1 MRKKSKYILPLLMLA
16 LLAGC
21 DKTSETPSLVLSEVP
36 SDTTVTP
43 SDKPSATVKPSV
55 APKIELTDARL
66 KKYADSVSFEETEY
80 EKVKNS
86 YTAYSIEG
94 AATKDKTITYIQYA
108 GTSYEDP
115 NAPAVPTKNE
125 VKTKERRAGIYDE
138 EKKRYYVAYPE
149 GVSIDN
155 TPIYKVSKNKYYF
168 DTFCNPFSQFS
179 EDDFDKNTK
188 ESTSELACYELTSI
202 TNNAKRSLRRFF
214 ALDHYE
220 ESLESFKLYIN
231 ADSIV
236 SYKLERAASD
246 KNSSNTYSYVGKILS
261 NDETTFKND
270 YHSALQGTPD
280 ADLSAA
286 LNKLNTAT
294 SFKERVDFT
303 RSSGTESRTE
313 SFDNYVTPDLRKFVE
328 DTKQTKEG
336 STPET
341 EYIYR
346 SAADKYYLLN
356 DYGEKGKYVYGLEAP
371 LAVKKASPLCF
382 DKDPDGSYSIKT
394 GESTNVVSYLT
405 DYSYAFGSGLGAQ
418 LSRVFGGFPAVSS
431 LNVTLNGDNIIFD
444 GKCTIDLSIVQFNL
458 EVKSTY
464 SSYNTVNPD
473 FDPTDPTKVH
483 TTCDDLT
490 WSDRLKSDANYSA
503 LTTLVGGEAA
513 LNAIPTPGQTLCQAV
528 ISSGEKDVLDQYAL
542 DGDTLGTEQQSD
554 NVSTIEMATDA
565 EHATNVNSYH
575 RNLIVK
581 YNKKL
586 AKAGYNVTLA
596 ETWTSLTATKGNQ
609 TISVSF
615 DSSTGVDLR
624 LIAISTAK

>member
-1 MRKKSKYILPLLMLA
+1 MQKKSKYILPLLMLT

-21 DKTSETPSLVLSEVP
+21 DKTNETPSQIPSEVP
-36 SDTTVTP
+36 SDTAVTP

-115 NAPAVPTKNE
+115 SAPAVPTKDE

-138 EKKRYYVAYPE
+138 KKKIYYVAYPE

-236 SYKLERAASD
+236 SYKLERVASD

-261 NDETTFKND
+261 NDETTFKDD

-328 DTKQTKEG
+328 DTEQTKEG

-382 DKDPDGSYSIKT
+382 DKNPDGSYSIKT

-405 DYSYAFGSGLGAQ
+405 DYSYAFGSGLGEQ
-418 LSRVFGGFPAVSS
+418 LSRIFGGFPAVSS
-431 LNVTLNGDNIIFD
+431 LNVTLDGDNIIFD
-444 GKCTIDLSIVQFNL
+444 GKCTIDLSIVQFDF

-464 SSYNTVNPD
+464 SSYNTVIPD

-503 LTTLVGGEAA
+503 LTTLVGGDAA
-513 LNAIPTPGQTLCQAV
+513 LDAIPTLGQTLCQAV
-528 ISSGEKDVLDQYAL
+528 IRSGDKDVLDQYAL

-554 NVSTIEMATDA
+554 NVSTIEMPTDA

-586 AKAGYNVTLA
+586 TDAGYNVTLA

-609 TISVSF
+609 TVSVSF
-615 DSSTGVDLR
+615 DNSQGVDLR

>member
-21 DKTSETPSLVLSEVP
+21 DKTNETPSQIPSEVP
-36 SDTTVTP
+36 SDTAV
-43 SDKPSATVKPSV
+43 KPSATVKPSV

-115 NAPAVPTKNE
+115 NAPAVPTKDE

-138 EKKRYYVAYPE
+138 EKKRYLVAYPE

-155 TPIYKVSKNKYYF
+155 TPIYKVTKYSF

-236 SYKLERAASD
+236 SYKLEMVASD

-313 SFDNYVTPDLRKFVE
+313 SFDNYVTPNLRKFVE

-382 DKDPDGSYSIKT
+382 DKNTDGSYSIKT

-405 DYSYAFGSGLGAQ
+405 DYSYAFGSGLGEQ

-431 LNVTLNGDNIIFD
+431 LNVTLDGDNIIFD
-444 GKCTIDLSIVQFNL
+444 GKCTIDFSIVQFDL

-464 SSYNTVNPD
+464 SSYNTINPD

-503 LTTLVGGEAA
+503 LTTLVG
-513 LNAIPTPGQTLCQAV
+513 
-528 ISSGEKDVLDQYAL
+528 
-542 DGDTLGTEQQSD
+542 
-554 NVSTIEMATDA
+554 
-565 EHATNVNSYH
+565 
-575 RNLIVK
+575 
-581 YNKKL
+581 
-586 AKAGYNVTLA
+586 
-596 ETWTSLTATKGNQ
+596 
-609 TISVSF
+609 
-615 DSSTGVDLR
+615 
-624 LIAISTAK
+624 

>member
-1 MRKKSKYILPLLMLA
+1 MQKKSKYILPLLMLA

-21 DKTSETPSLVLSEVP
+21 DKTNETPSQIPSEVP
-36 SDTTVTP
+36 SDTAV
-43 SDKPSATVKPSV
+43 KPSATVKPSV

-115 NAPAVPTKNE
+115 NAPAVPTKEE

-138 EKKRYYVAYPE
+138 EKKRYLVAYPE

-188 ESTSELACYELTSI
+188 ESTSELACYDLISI
-202 TNNAKRSLRRFF
+202 TSNAKRSLRRFF
-214 ALDHYE
+214 ALDHFE

-261 NDETTFKND
+261 NDETTFKDD

-382 DKDPDGSYSIKT
+382 DKNTDGSYSIKT

-405 DYSYAFGSGLGAQ
+405 DYSYAFGSGLGEQ

-431 LNVTLNGDNIIFD
+431 LNVTLDGDNIIFD
-444 GKCTIDLSIVQFNL
+444 GKCTIDLSIVQFDL

-503 LTTLVGGEAA
+503 LTTLVGGEPA
-513 LNAIPTPGQTLCQAV
+513 LDAIPTPGQTLCQAV
-528 ISSGEKDVLDQYAL
+528 ISSGDQDVLDQYAL
-542 DGDTLGTEQQSD
+542 DDDTLGTEQQGD

-586 AKAGYNVTLA
+586 TAAGYNVTLA
-596 ETWTSLTATKGNQ
+596 GTWTSLTAKKGNQ
-609 TISVSF
+609 TISASF
-615 DSSTGVDLR
+615 DSSTGFDLR
-624 LIAISTAK
+624 LIAISTVK